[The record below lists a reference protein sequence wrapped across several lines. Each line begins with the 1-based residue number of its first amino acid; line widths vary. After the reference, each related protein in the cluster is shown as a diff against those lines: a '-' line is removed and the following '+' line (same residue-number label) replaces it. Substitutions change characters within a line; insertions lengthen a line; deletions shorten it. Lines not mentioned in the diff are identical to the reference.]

1 VTYSGGERRRAVT
14 SPVRA
19 RRRAVTPE
27 ILKHV
32 KGIELRARNLVNS
45 LFTGEYRSVFRGQ
58 GIEFAEVRE
67 YQQGD
72 DFRAIDWNV
81 SARMGHPFVKTFME
95 ERELT
100 ILLIVDQS
108 GSLHFGRPYTKAG
121 LAVEV
126 AAVLALAAA
135 RHNDRVGALLFADM
149 PEYVVRPAKGRAHAL
164 RVIRDLVAFAPRGRG
179 TNLAGA
185 LRYAAKLL
193 RHRAIVV
200 VLSDFRAEGWE
211 DAMAQVAARHEV
223 VAITVDDPREYD
235 LPDAGWVELEDA
247 ETGQRLLVD
256 TSHGPTRTRI
266 RVAAEKLQQ
275 ERSRKLVQAGVDR
288 VALQTTVPYGPPLRR
303 AFAERAR
310 RLSR

>member
-1 VTYSGGERRRAVT
+1 VITRDV
-14 SPVRA
+14 
-19 RRRAVTPE
+19 
-27 ILKHV
+27 LKLV
-32 KGIELRARNLVNS
+32 KGIELRTRSLVNT

-58 GIEFAEVRE
+58 GIEFAEVRA

-95 ERELT
+95 EREIT
-100 ILLIVDQS
+100 LLLVVDQS

-135 RHNDRVGALLFADM
+135 RHNDRVGALLFADK
-149 PEYVVRPAKGRAHAL
+149 PELIVRPSKGRAHAL
-164 RVIRDLVAFAPRGRG
+164 RVIRDLVAFTPRGRG
-179 TNLAGA
+179 TNLASA
-185 LRYAAKLL
+185 LAYATKLL

-211 DAMAQVAARHEV
+211 DPLARLAARNEV

-235 LPDAGWVELEDA
+235 LPDAGWVELQDA
-247 ETGQRLLVD
+247 ETGQRVLVD
-256 TSHGPTRTRI
+256 TSHAPTRTRI
-266 RVAAEKLQQ
+266 RVAAERMQQ
-275 ERSRKLVQAGVDR
+275 ERTRKLVHAGVDR
-288 VALQTTVPYGPPLRR
+288 VSLLTTVPYGLPLRR

>member
-1 VTYSGGERRRAVT
+1 VITRDV
-14 SPVRA
+14 
-19 RRRAVTPE
+19 
-27 ILKHV
+27 LKLV
-32 KGIELRARNLVNS
+32 KGIELRTRSLVNT

-58 GIEFAEVRE
+58 GIEFAEVRA

-95 ERELT
+95 EREIT
-100 ILLIVDQS
+100 LLLVVDQS

-135 RHNDRVGALLFADM
+135 RHNDRVGALLFADK
-149 PEYVVRPAKGRAHAL
+149 PELIVRPSKGRAHAL
-164 RVIRDLVAFAPRGRG
+164 RVIRDLVAFTPRGRG
-179 TNLAGA
+179 TNLASA
-185 LRYAAKLL
+185 LAYATKLL

-211 DAMAQVAARHEV
+211 DPLARLAARNEV

-235 LPDAGWVELEDA
+235 LPDAGWVELQDA
-247 ETGQRLLVD
+247 ETGQRVLVD
-256 TSHGPTRTRI
+256 TSHAATRTRI
-266 RVAAEKLQQ
+266 RVAAERMQQ
-275 ERSRKLVQAGVDR
+275 ERTRKLVHAGVDR
-288 VALQTTVPYGPPLRR
+288 VSLLTTVPYGLPLRR

-310 RLSR
+310 RMSR

>member
-1 VTYSGGERRRAVT
+1 VTYTGGERRRAVT

-32 KGIELRARNLVNS
+32 KGIELRARNLVNT

-100 ILLIVDQS
+100 LLLIVDQS

-135 RHNDRVGALLFADM
+135 RHNDRVGALLFADT

-179 TNLAGA
+179 TNLGGA

-266 RVAAEKLQQ
+266 RIAAEKLQQ
-275 ERSRKLVQAGVDR
+275 ERTRKLVQAGVDR
-288 VALQTTVPYGPPLRR
+288 VALHTTVPYGPPLRR